1 VFIVIYKEVRTKA
14 LSIFYLCLSLVPG
27 LFIVT
32 RTVDLPA
39 PPLII
44 YGFFNKKDSLSKALV
59 VDTDKAIFWICK

>member
-1 VFIVIYKEVRTKA
+1 MFIVIYKEVRTKA

-32 RTVDLPA
+32 RIVDLPA

-44 YGFFNKKDSLSKALV
+44 YGFFNKKDSLSKAPV
-59 VDTDKAIFWICK
+59 ADTDKAIF

>member
-1 VFIVIYKEVRTKA
+1 MFIVIYKEVYTKA

-44 YGFFNKKDSLSKALV
+44 YRFFNKKDSLSKASIT
-59 VDTDKAIFWICK
+59 DTDKAIF